1 LKAFDGLHPELRRNL
16 LMLFAAG
23 LLFWSGLSA
32 FLPTLPLYIEET
44 GATKQQIG
52 IVMGSFAVGMLLFRP
67 QFGFLADRQGRKIV
81 LLMGMVVAAIAPLGY
96 LFAKSMIPLMAVR
109 AFHGISIAA
118 FATGYTALAADFSP
132 EHRRGEIMGYMSLT
146 TPIGTAVGPAIGGLL
161 HAGSGYTALFLS
173 CAASASLGL
182 FCLLPVVNPPI
193 NKPPQTEID
202 NRFWQLL
209 FSPRVR
215 VPAIVLLLMGLS
227 LGSVHT
233 FISLF
238 IKSTGVDLNGGLFF
252 TAAAIAS
259 FGVRLFTGRAS
270 DKYGRGLFV
279 TLSLIVYTLA
289 VACIYLATTPAQFLL
304 GGFME
309 GAAAGS
315 IFPTMSAMMADRAL
329 PYERGKVFGISLMG
343 FDIGLVGAGPIFGAV
358 AETIG
363 YRSMFS
369 VAIALTTI
377 ATIIFLTQSS
387 KSLTTSLRFAL
398 GRGIDGYALK

>member
-1 LKAFDGLHPELRRNL
+1 
-16 LMLFAAG
+16 MLFAAG

-81 LLMGMVVAAIAPLGY
+81 LLIGMVVAAIAPLGY
-96 LFAKSMIPLMAVR
+96 LFAKSIIPLMAVR

-146 TPIGTAVGPAIGGLL
+146 TPIGTAIGPAIGGLL
-161 HAGSGYTALFLS
+161 HASYGYTALFLS
-173 CAASASLGL
+173 CAASASLGFLCL
-182 FCLLPVVNPPI
+182 FPVVNPVI
-193 NKPPQTEID
+193 NKPPQNEID

-209 FSPRVR
+209 LSPRVR
-215 VPAIVLLLMGLS
+215 VPAIVLFLMGLS

-238 IKSTGVDLNGGLFF
+238 IKSTGVDFNGGLFF

-289 VACIYLATTPAQFLL
+289 VACIYLATTPAQFFL

-329 PYERGKVFGISLMG
+329 PHERGKVFGISLMG

-377 ATIIFLTQSS
+377 ATIVFLTQSS